1 MFNNMFYEIRLIGL
15 APNPKIA
22 KTCNDVEN
30 HPVNQLIL
38 DNEFGPIGPGGMRAF
53 FAIFRYNSFLSQWTV
68 PKFAKIE
75 DIPERFFKND

>member
-1 MFNNMFYEIRLIGL
+1 MFNDMFYEIRLIGL

-38 DNEFGPIGPGGMRAF
+38 DDEFGPIGPGGMRALMT
-53 FAIFRYNSFLSQWTV
+53 ALIGSGSF
-68 PKFAKIE
+68 E
-75 DIPERFFKND
+75 Y